1 MARAV
6 DFQLAYAGNAEAED
20 YPRLDGRPD
29 GRGAVHA
36 RCDGRSVLV
45 HAAVER
51 RPTLPLRASP
61 PSLTPILRMRDS
73 MSQEGG
79 QLFGE
84 KPGQAFKDKLQ
95 HWRHPL
101 GSPAT
106 SHGSDSATSR

>member
-84 KPGQAFKDKLQ
+84 KPGQAFRDKLHQ
-95 HWRHPL
+95 CGQRSSCPETR
-101 GSPAT
+101 GSVSPEYAP
-106 SHGSDSATSR
+106 